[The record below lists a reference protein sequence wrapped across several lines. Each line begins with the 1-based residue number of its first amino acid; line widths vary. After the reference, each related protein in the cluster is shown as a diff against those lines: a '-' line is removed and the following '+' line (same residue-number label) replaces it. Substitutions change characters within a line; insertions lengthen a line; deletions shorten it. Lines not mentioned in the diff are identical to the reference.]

1 MEDIKGGESSM
12 RYRAGDVAKQMDL
25 DPLLS
30 GAEPSPS
37 QPILLRTGAPHD
49 SHTSSRLRKSYELVQ
64 AAEKSL
70 EGPNYSYGI
79 EACSEVLDGNG
90 PEIGT
95 KLKHDCLS
103 TRAALFLKLITLVK
117 LLQRSS
123 TQASKSLVHG
133 EEMINYVDILEME
146 QCRGIVV
153 ASAVFGNYDI
163 IQQPRNI
170 SEAAKRCLLLYVCG

>member
-103 TRAALFLKLITLVK
+103 TRAALFLKAIVFHYGSISLITEPC
-117 LLQRSS
+117 
-123 TQASKSLVHG
+123 KSAH
-133 EEMINYVDILEME
+133 
-146 QCRGIVV
+146 V
-153 ASAVFGNYDI
+153 ATAK
-163 IQQPRNI
+163 
-170 SEAAKRCLLLYVCG
+170 AAKDAGVFLSYDRILSRKL

>member
-1 MEDIKGGESSM
+1 MLRSKWILILSSVEQNQAHHNPFFCELVLPM
-12 RYRAGDVAKQMDL
+12 TV
-25 DPLLS
+25 
-30 GAEPSPS
+30 
-37 QPILLRTGAPHD
+37 ILLAG
-49 SHTSSRLRKSYELVQ
+49 KSYELVQ

-133 EEMINYVDILEME
+133 EEILITEP
-146 QCRGIVV
+146 CKSAHV
-153 ASAVFGNYDI
+153 ATAK
-163 IQQPRNI
+163 
-170 SEAAKRCLLLYVCG
+170 AAKDAGVFLSYDRILSRFVEGLIMLIFLKWSNAVE

>member
-133 EEMINYVDILEME
+133 EEILITEP
-146 QCRGIVV
+146 CKSAHV
-153 ASAVFGNYDI
+153 ATAK
-163 IQQPRNI
+163 
-170 SEAAKRCLLLYVCG
+170 AAKDAGVFLSYDRILSRKL